1 MDSPQSLSP
10 NEQPHGGDVVPS
22 VLPTGKARR
31 SGEPAWDA
39 ESERKSSPQHIGM
52 ARKGSDV
59 TARLPAVNP
68 FPFMSKHLVP
78 EEAGSGELPRN
89 SDSGR
94 DSSNQR
100 TEVRRNGSDP
110 SSSID
115 QSTGGRPLVGSRRLR
130 SVGQFFI
137 TALIAALTGIAASS
151 AWQSHSNEAYETART
166 WARSLDWL
174 SSEMQSRAG
183 EANKMV
189 RAWAQSLGQPFPIS
203 TTTSP
208 FSVGNVA
215 KPRASTH
222 AGQGFTRDTPPPQSA
237 PIKQKQAL
245 ATATI
250 SPDLV
255 QQFKD
260 AASELSIM
268 QQKVEQL
275 VVMLEQMKRN
285 ISPQPPAQIQF
296 APQNIE
302 PQASPGNEWD

>member
-100 TEVRRNGSDP
+100 IEIHRNGSDP
-110 SSSID
+110 SSSND
-115 QSTGGRPLVGSRRLR
+115 QPTRGRPSIGSRRLR

-151 AWQSHSNEAYETART
+151 AWQSHGNEANEMVRT
-166 WARSLDWL
+166 WAT
-174 SSEMQSRAG
+174 
-183 EANKMV
+183 
-189 RAWAQSLGQPFPIS
+189 SLGQPFPIS

-208 FSVGNVA
+208 LSVENVA
-215 KPRASTH
+215 KPTASTH
-222 AGQGFTRDTPPPQSA
+222 AGQVFTRDTPPPQSA
-237 PIKQKQAL
+237 PVIQKRAL
-245 ATATI
+245 ATTAI
-250 SPDLV
+250 SPELV
-255 QQFKD
+255 QQLKD
-260 AASELSIM
+260 VASELTFM